1 MSNRMLELL
10 HFVDSATISK
20 MKDKNVNFKPQNH
33 SNKILQTNY
42 LHSHAWLVSVWIFI
56 FI

>member
-42 LHSHAWLVSVWIFI
+42 LHSHAWLV
-56 FI
+56 